1 MTMPSFKQSVIDEL
15 QYYVYCLVDPR
26 THQIFYIG
34 KGHDNRIF
42 MHLSDALADEDRS
55 TLKLDTIRNIMA
67 CGYEVEHYIIRH
79 KLTEEQA
86 YLVESTLIDL
96 LTFVKFNLNAG
107 LTNMQA
113 GHHQWD
119 EGIKSVQEI
128 NALYDCSPLAALNND
143 KLIAVKLNRTYLDKP
158 SQAPVYQRENIYEK
172 TRKYWKI
179 NIDKARQADYVLA
192 VYKGI
197 VRAVFKP
204 LEWYP
209 VTRPEL
215 FSGTRYAFDG
225 IEVPD
230 SPYLN
235 TDVSAYITGQ
245 SPVRYINF

>member
-1 MTMPSFKQSVIDEL
+1 MPQFKQSVIDEL

-34 KGHDNRIF
+34 KGYGNRIF

-55 TLKLDTIRNIMA
+55 TLKLDTIRDIMA

-86 YLVESTLIDL
+86 YLVESTLINL
-96 LTFVKFNLNAG
+96 LTFSSTFKLNAG
-107 LTNMQA
+107 LTNIQA

-128 NALYDCSPLAALNND
+128 NALYNCSPLTILNND
-143 KLIAVKLNRTYLDKP
+143 KLIAVKLNRTYRNNRLHT
-158 SQAPVYQRENIYEK
+158 PVDQPDNIYEK
-172 TRKYWKI
+172 TRKYWRV
-179 NIDKARQADYVLA
+179 NIKRAQKADYVLA

-215 FSGTRYAFDG
+215 FTGTRYAFDG